1 MKKIL
6 FIVGPTAVGKSALA
20 IQAAKLLN
28 SEVISADS
36 MQIYK
41 YMDIGTAKVTESEM
55 QGVKHH
61 LINLVDP
68 ADSFSVAQYQ
78 ANAVNCIENL
88 FSKGK
93 VPIVC
98 GGTGLYIDSIIYP
111 LNFSESAK
119 NVTLRNELNEE
130 LQKFGAQYIHDKLAL
145 LDKTSAEKIHVN
157 DTKRVIR
164 ALEINLDKG
173 NNRTQGEKIQ
183 PKYDFLMLELN
194 PENRDELYHRI
205 NCRVEN
211 MVEQGLVEEID
222 ALLSRGVDFD
232 CQSMQAIGYKE
243 FRLFKNNEISFDEL
257 KNLIMKN
264 TRNYAKRQ
272 LTWFRKYKDVKIF
285 NAPCQRALDLIE
297 YTFNNL

>member
-6 FIVGPTAVGKSALA
+6 FIVGSTAVGKSALA

-41 YMDIGTAKVTESEM
+41 NMDIGTAKVTENEM

-61 LINLVDP
+61 LINIVEP
-68 ADSFSVAQYQ
+68 TAPFSVAQYQ
-78 ANAVNCIENL
+78 SLAIESIENL
-88 FSKGK
+88 FSRGK

-111 LNFSESAK
+111 LNFSDSAK
-119 NVTLRNELNEE
+119 NVALRNELNEE
-130 LQKFGAQYIHDKLAL
+130 LQKFGAQYMHDKLAL
-145 LDKTSAEKIHVN
+145 LDKSSAEKIHVN

-183 PKYDFLMLELN
+183 PKYDFLMLQLN
-194 PENRDELYHRI
+194 PQNRDDLYHRI
-205 NCRVEN
+205 NSRVEN
-211 MVEQGLVEEID
+211 MFEQGLVEEID

-232 CQSMQAIGYKE
+232 CQSMQAIGYRE
-243 FRLFKNNEISFDEL
+243 FRLYKNNEISFDEL

-272 LTWFRKYKDVKIF
+272 LTWFRKYNDVKIF
-285 NAPCQRALDLIE
+285 DAPCQQALDLIE